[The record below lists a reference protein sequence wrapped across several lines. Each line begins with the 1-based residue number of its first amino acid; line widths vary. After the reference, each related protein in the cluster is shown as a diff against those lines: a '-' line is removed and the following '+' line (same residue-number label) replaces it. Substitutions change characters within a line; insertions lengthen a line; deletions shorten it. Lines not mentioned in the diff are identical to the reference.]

1 MRAIRVGG
9 PIVLAVIGLIL
20 ALAVRGSIPGVD
32 LTMVGWILFAAG
44 LVWLVIE
51 VLVNRPRSRVTE
63 VHESRAPGEAVRREE
78 LRDI

>member
-9 PIVLAVIGLIL
+9 PIVLAGIGLIL
-20 ALAVRGSIPGVD
+20 ALAVRGSIPCVD

-78 LRDI
+78 QRDI